1 MCGLFGASGS
11 LRPMTIRRT
20 LILVAALALLAASCG
35 GSISAEN
42 CDELVDETIELFQRL
57 IDDVDSEFDDMSV
70 EDFLATGGELP
81 SIEQFEEDAA
91 KIDELGAELG
101 CTQREIT
108 SDVQNRVGELTAES
122 DLGRFLID
130 AIRAGGL

>member
-1 MCGLFGASGS
+1 MV
-11 LRPMTIRRT
+11 IRRF
-20 LILVAALALLAASCG
+20 LLLLVALSLFAAGCG

-81 SIEQFEEDAA
+81 SIEKFEEDAA
-91 KIDELGAELG
+91 TIDELGAELG
-101 CTQREIT
+101 CTQTEIA
-108 SDVQNRVGELTAES
+108 SAVQNRVGELTAES